1 MDFKE
6 YQEKAKTTAIY
17 PKIGSNL
24 VYAVLGLTGES
35 GEVAE
40 RLKKIIREKD
50 GVFDDEDRRLFV
62 KELGD
67 VLWYIACIC
76 WECGISMEDV
86 AEKNIEKL
94 LSRLNRGTLLGSGDD
109 R

>member
-6 YQEKAKTTAIY
+6 YQEKARQTAIY
-17 PKIGSNL
+17 PDKGKNL
-24 VYAVLGLTGES
+24 IYPTLGLVGES

-40 RLKKIIREKD
+40 KVKKLIRDKNMVVDKEFLDSIK
-50 GVFDDEDRRLFV
+50 

-67 VLWYIACIC
+67 VLWYIAAIC
-76 WECGISMEDV
+76 SELSLSLEDV
-86 AEKNIEKL
+86 AIENIRKL
-94 LSRLNRGTLLGSGDD
+94 YSRKERDVLHGSGDD